1 MSWYFSPSVVCS
13 LAVSFLTIYSNC
25 VLIDTCFSS
34 NIMPEIHVVY
44 AILKKINAIMPHCF
58 KWYQSKRSN
67 QHTGRSIK
75 NPLTETRRKHV
86 KPFPK
91 HDSYHVFKL
100 SVWWGLLV
108 AAEPYHFFTCFRQVS
123 VEAKRC
129 FRRCNFVLRL
139 RKHAFLSFPLTW
151 SDKMSTEILSYF
163 SETDFSHVFTELF
176 RPRGDGNTCEGLTLI
191 SLMKFLVD
199 TATKAARSKDNNI
212 EPCSNAL

>member
-44 AILKKINAIMPHCF
+44 AILKK
-58 KWYQSKRSN
+58 
-67 QHTGRSIK
+67 
-75 NPLTETRRKHV
+75 TETRRKHV

-176 RPRGDGNTCEGLTLI
+176 RLRRDGNTCEGLTLI